1 MLLNFVQINCASCSG
16 SAGKGSDSESFQL
29 AVLIIWLGQ
38 NNVGCNKHFDPRSP
52 GSDLNPVIR
61 TDCMCFVRKVY

>member
-1 MLLNFVQINCASCSG
+1 MKYYVTCKHKGGVFEMLLNFVQINCASCPS

-38 NNVGCNKHFDPRSP
+38 NNVGCNKHFDPRES
-52 GSDLNPVIR
+52 R
-61 TDCMCFVRKVY
+61 